1 MTTMR
6 LHSWKHWV
14 EAETLQRHLLKIT
27 IVISLLIHL
36 LFFAFYPRLSDI
48 QLFPATIADLLKEK
62 PAEEKRLT
70 FELVET
76 PESARQ
82 ETPPADAKLLSDK
95 NSRARNPVRKPELPM
110 GGEPYSE
117 GDFDVKNLPQAPSA
131 AAPSRPG
138 MDQPDANRTT
148 DRSREDNLANA
159 PAGKYTF
166 EKFSRQ
172 KLMGSGQ
179 NAQQNPAPDRPQYD
193 NRKFSAD
200 EIGGLSFNTYN
211 WDFAP
216 YMLEMK
222 RKVERNVFPPPAFTY
237 MGLISGET
245 LLRFKV
251 LPSGVVKDLKV
262 LKYVGHESLKETSV
276 QAILISSPF
285 KPLPGD
291 FPEDYL
297 EVTASFHYYIKR

>member
-1 MTTMR
+1 MR
-6 LHSWKHWV
+6 LHSFRHWL

-27 IVISLLIHL
+27 FVISLVIHW

-48 QLFPATIADLLKEK
+48 RLFPATIADLIKEK
-62 PAEEKRLT
+62 PPEEKRLT

-82 ETPPADAKLLSDK
+82 ETPPTDARLLSDK
-95 NSRARNPVRKPELPM
+95 NSRAMNPVRKPELPA
-110 GGEPYSE
+110 GAEPYSV
-117 GDFDVKNLPQAPSA
+117 GDFDVKNLPQPPSEA
-131 AAPSRPG
+131 AASRPG
-138 MDQPDANRTT
+138 SDGQSANRS
-148 DRSREDNLANA
+148 DNRSREEESATSS
-159 PAGKYTF
+159 PAGRYTF

-172 KLMGSGQ
+172 KLMGSDQ
-179 NAQQNPAPDRPQYD
+179 NAAANPAIDRPQYD
-193 NRKFSAD
+193 NRKFSVD

-222 RKVERNVFPPPAFTY
+222 RKVERNVFPPPAFTH

-251 LPSGVVKDLKV
+251 LPSGAVKDLEV

-276 QAILISSPF
+276 QAILMSSPF

>member
-1 MTTMR
+1 MTTIR
-6 LHSWKHWV
+6 LHNLKDWLA
-14 EAETLQRHLLKIT
+14 AETLQRHLLKIT
-27 IVISLLIHL
+27 IIISLLIHL
-36 LFFAFYPRLSDI
+36 LFFTFYPRLSDI
-48 QLFPATIADLLKEK
+48 QLFPATIADLIKQK
-62 PAEEKRLT
+62 PVDEKRLT

-76 PESARQ
+76 PENARQ
-82 ETPPADAKLLSDK
+82 ETPPTDAKLLSDK
-95 NSRARNPVRKPELPM
+95 NSHASNPFRKPELPT
-110 GGEPYSE
+110 GDLPYSE
-117 GDFDVKNLPQAPSA
+117 GDFDVKNLPQPPSA
-131 AAPSRPG
+131 SAAPRPG
-138 MDQPDANRTT
+138 LDQPTNNRANDLSRDDNTT
-148 DRSREDNLANA
+148 NS

-172 KLMGSGQ
+172 KLMGADQSAYQ
-179 NAQQNPAPDRPQYD
+179 NQTPDQPQYD
-193 NRKFSAD
+193 NRKFSVD

-216 YMLEMK
+216 YMLAMK
-222 RKVERNVFPPPAFTY
+222 RKVERNVFPPPAFTH

-251 LPSGVVKDLKV
+251 LPSGAVKDLEV

-276 QAILISSPF
+276 QAILMSSPF

-297 EVTASFHYYIKR
+297 EVTASFHYYVKR